1 MSSVSLERN
10 PQNIKALKHIYKATL
25 WIEKVCYFYL
35 SIRKKKVC
43 FKTLFGNI
51 GNKLKA
57 TLKKKNHVVLCA
69 FAKKFQIQFSNL
81 HFDCLK

>member
-57 TLKKKNHVVLCA
+57 TLKKKTTLFCVHLLRNS
-69 FAKKFQIQFSNL
+69 KFSSQICIL
-81 HFDCLK
+81 IV